1 MKTKSNMMQKGMLLA
16 MAMAFVFGALPM
28 TVYAQDQVGTYV
40 FCGCR
45 EGTPRERPG

>member
-28 TVYAQDQVGTYV
+28 TVYAQDQPAIFAVVGFYYSA
-40 FCGCR
+40 
-45 EGTPRERPG
+45 